1 MRPHIKVATIIT
13 RLAAGAGGVALRGAL
28 ALDPSDYAITMVTG
42 SGSITGATIP
52 RQDRGQDVLTGAEAV
67 KDAPPGDLLLQAF
80 ESGLQVARVANLVPE
95 IAPRKDRATLHA
107 LTAFLR
113 DGGFDVVHTH
123 SAKAGALGRM
133 AATRAGV
140 PRIVHTFHGFPFHD
154 FQSAVRRS
162 AYVGIER
169 RLGRDTDMFLAVGSN
184 VAAEAI
190 QRRIASPER
199 VRTIP
204 PVIDDDAPQMGSA
217 ARGLARRRL
226 DLPTGV
232 RLIGTVGRIDYQKAP
247 QDWVDALASI
257 RSADVWGVWIGDGP
271 LRDKML
277 AHARARGVADRLVL
291 LGHRDD
297 VRALLPALDV
307 FAMASRYEGLPCAVI
322 EAMEAGVPVVATA
335 VNSMPD
341 VVIPGETGLLVPA
354 GRPEALGKA
363 INYLLERPDDAA
375 RMARN
380 ARIRVADQ
388 FTPAALGAVLDRT
401 YRGSTQW
408 I

>member
-1 MRPHIKVATIIT
+1 MKRKIRVATIIT

-28 ALDPSDYAITMVTG
+28 ALDSNDYEITMITG
-42 SGSITGATIP
+42 GASITGQRIL
-52 RQDRGQDVLTGAEAV
+52 RQRGGDDVLIGAEAV
-67 KDAPPGDLLLQAF
+67 KDASPGDLLYQAF
-80 ESGLQVARVANLVPE
+80 EFGLPVARVADLVPE
-95 IAPRKDRATLHA
+95 IAPRKDRNA
-107 LTAFLR
+107 LRILTSFLR
-113 DGGFDVVHTH
+113 DGEFDVVHTH

-133 AATRAGV
+133 AANKAEI
-140 PRIVHTFHGFPFHD
+140 PRTVHTFHGFPFHD
-154 FQSAVRRS
+154 FQSAWRHA

-204 PVIDDDAPQMGSA
+204 PVIDDHVADLGSA

-226 DLPTGV
+226 NLPTGV
-232 RLIGTVGRIDYQKAP
+232 RLVGIVGRIDYQKAP
-247 QDWVDALASI
+247 EDWVDALASI
-257 RSADVWGVWIGDGP
+257 GGDVWGIWIGDGP
-271 LRDKML
+271 LRERML
-277 AHARARGVADRLVL
+277 AHARARHVADRLVL

-341 VVIPGETGLLVPA
+341 VVIPGETGLLVPP
-354 GRPEALGKA
+354 GRPELLGRA
-363 INYLLERPDDAA
+363 INYLFENPDDAA

-380 ARIRVADQ
+380 ARVRVADQ

-401 YRGSTQW
+401 YRGSKLW